1 MKLVQKNVIFL
12 LMTILV
18 EVLIMLI
25 NDDNLALNNYNLI
38 FEQSNY

>member
-1 MKLVQKNVIFL
+1 MKIVQKNVIFL